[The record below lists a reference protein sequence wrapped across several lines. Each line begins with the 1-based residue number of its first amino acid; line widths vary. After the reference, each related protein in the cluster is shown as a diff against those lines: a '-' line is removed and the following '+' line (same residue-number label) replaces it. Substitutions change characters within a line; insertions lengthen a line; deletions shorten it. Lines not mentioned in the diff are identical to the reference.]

1 MVAVMGK
8 KIGALI
14 DDMHQE
20 FGHYYS
26 KRVDL
31 KLTPQLRDSVAA
43 KLANPPEVVDG
54 MEVRDVNTTDG
65 VKLIFNEQTWLLFR
79 LSGTEPV
86 ARVYAEA
93 CSPKDLKH
101 VIDAGRKFVTPS
113 AA

>member
-1 MVAVMGK
+1 MVARTGK
-8 KIGALI
+8 KIGQLI

-20 FGHYYS
+20 FGYFFS

-31 KLTPQLRDSVAA
+31 KLTPQLKESLAA
-43 KLANPPEVVDG
+43 KLANPPQQLNG
-54 MEVRDVNTTDG
+54 YTVREVNTTDG
-65 VKLIFNEQTWLLFR
+65 VKLIFDENTWLLFR

-101 VIDAGRKFVTPS
+101 VLDMGRKFVAPS
-113 AA
+113 